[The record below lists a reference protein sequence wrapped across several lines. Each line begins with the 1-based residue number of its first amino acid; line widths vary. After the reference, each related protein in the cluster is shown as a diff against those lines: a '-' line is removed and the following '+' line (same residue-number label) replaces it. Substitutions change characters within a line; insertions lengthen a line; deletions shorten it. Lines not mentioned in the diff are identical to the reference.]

1 MTRFRVHRRV
11 LVGLATFVLPLLT
24 ILAAD
29 GIAQM
34 RLAGTMTQRADAF
47 LAALSPEQR
56 ARVQFDFATL
66 ERFNWHYIPR
76 MRKGLALRELSPS
89 QKTAALDLMKS
100 GLSASGYATTE
111 QIRSLE
117 LVLIEREKNGS
128 VPMVRDQENIY
139 FSVFGTPSQQQPWGW
154 RAEGHHISLHLT
166 VAAGQV
172 RRAGSAGAAAASA
185 TADPPETISN
195 TPLFFGAEPALLAGG
210 PRKGL
215 RVLGAVEDKAKAL
228 IDSFDAGQRGSAIIG
243 TTVPVDIFTG
253 NDREPDLGSQLNPM
267 ALDRQPETFPQAGLT
282 AARMTPRQKEL
293 LKALVDEYL
302 SRMPEEIAQMRSRAL
317 APAFDTVIFAWIG
330 ATRAEDA
337 PKPTGSFGC
346 TAGDTRWEC
355 MPLGFPYYYRVLGPT
370 FLIEYMNTNG
380 NHSHS
385 VWRDYQNG
393 DFGEDLLRAHYADVP
408 HDGVR
413 RPGSAPAFSVA
424 RERTRLDVARGR

>member
-1 MTRFRVHRRV
+1 MTRLHAQRRL
-11 LVGLATFVLPLLT
+11 LVGVVTFVLPLVTMLVVE
-24 ILAAD
+24 

-34 RLAGTMTQRADAF
+34 RLPGIMTDRATAF
-47 LAALSPEQR
+47 LASLSPEQR
-56 ARVQFDFATL
+56 ARVQFDFGTL

-76 MRKGLALRELSPS
+76 MRKGLALRELSPT

-128 VPMVRDQENIY
+128 VPMVRDPENIY
-139 FSVFGTPSQQQPWGW
+139 FTVFGTPSAQQPWGW
-154 RAEGHHISLHLT
+154 RVEGHHISLHLT
-166 VAAGQV
+166 VAAGRV
-172 RRAGSAGAAAASA
+172 RGSE
-185 TADPPETISN
+185 DVISN

-215 RVLGAVEDKAKAL
+215 RVLGAIEDKAQAL
-228 IDSFDAGQRGSAIIG
+228 MDALDAGQRSAAIIA
-243 TTVPVDIFTG
+243 TPVPVDIFTG

-267 ALDRQPETFPQAGLT
+267 ALSRQPETFAPAGLPAAKMT
-282 AARMTPRQKEL
+282 ARQKEL
-293 LKALVDEYL
+293 LKLLIDEYL
-302 SRMPEEIAQMRSRAL
+302 SRMPDEIAQMRSRAIT
-317 APAFDTVIFAWIG
+317 AEFDTVTFAWIG

-337 PKPTGSFGC
+337 PKPMPSFGC
-346 TAGDTRWEC
+346 EPGDARWEC
-355 MPLGFPYYYRVLGPT
+355 IPLGFPYYYRILGAT

-393 DFGEDLLRAHYADVP
+393 DFGEDLLRAHYAEVP
-408 HDGVR
+408 HHIAPPAARLLAGVR
-413 RPGSAPAFSVA
+413 
-424 RERTRLDVARGR
+424 

>member
-1 MTRFRVHRRV
+1 MTSSRANRRV
-11 LVGLATFVLPLLT
+11 LVGLVTFALPLLT
-24 ILAAD
+24 ILVAD

-34 RLAGTMTQRADAF
+34 RLAGTMTARANAF
-47 LAALSPEQR
+47 LGALSPEQR
-56 ARVQFDFATL
+56 ARAQFDFATL

-76 MRKGLALRELSPS
+76 MRKGLALRELSAG
-89 QKTAALDLMKS
+89 QKAAALDLMKS

-117 LVLIEREKNGS
+117 QILIEREKNGS
-128 VPMVRDQENIY
+128 VPMVRDPDNIY
-139 FSVFGTPSQQQPWGW
+139 FSVFGTPAQQQPWGW
-154 RAEGHHISLHLT
+154 RAEGHHISIHLT
-166 VAAGQV
+166 VAAGRV
-172 RRAGSAGAAAASA
+172 TDGES
-185 TADPPETISN
+185 ISN

-228 IDSFDAGQRGSAIIG
+228 IDSLDAGQRGAAIVG

-267 ALDRQPETFPQAGLT
+267 ALDRQPETFPAAGLS

-293 LKALVDEYL
+293 LKILIDEYL
-302 SRMPEEIAQMRSRAL
+302 GRMPDEISQMRWRAL
-317 APAFDTVIFAWIG
+317 TPAFDTITFAWIG

-337 PKPTGSFGC
+337 PKPTASFGC
-346 TAGDTRWEC
+346 AAGDTRWEC

-408 HDGVR
+408 HDA
-413 RPGSAPAFSVA
+413 APTTA
-424 RERTRLDVARGR
+424 RLLARLR